1 MVDNVNNTELNYGD
15 TPYPDDGTP
24 WLDTPT
30 SNQVLGVEET
40 EETSTVPSEMIP
52 TGTGGPIVIRTEEAF
67 IVICVMILWVAAI
80 ALFFNRWGKIR
91 MLEPYQPKFHEEEHR
106 PSCPMVELASA
117 SGIGHSITGGHRT
130 SFSKFNV
137 NSCLEPSAIFQT
149 IQPTH
154 RALQI
159 RPRQNSM
166 FAGGGALPGSC
177 GPSQL
182 TGHCTLMAGRPRKA
196 KSAADIKS
204 LVQHECGP
212 ARTSRSM
219 LPMTVGAAAVAAVAE
234 RRVSCAAPTTNS
246 SFGGYGCGGGGY
258 GYGSLSVAAVKERRS
273 CSLFPSPASA
283 AVPSEK
289 RFFSSSSS
297 TNTPP
302 APCLCDVPFG
312 QPSSSWA
319 SAKRDFL
326 MTPSTSLGGGSGF
339 GGGGIAGGR
348 RTSCGM
354 DHLCP
359 TSITLKDRRPS
370 FNNVIAQVTA
380 ERRPSSSMLRISN
393 V

>member
-1 MVDNVNNTELNYGD
+1 
-15 TPYPDDGTP
+15 
-24 WLDTPT
+24 
-30 SNQVLGVEET
+30 
-40 EETSTVPSEMIP
+40 MI
-52 TGTGGPIVIRTEEAF
+52 F
-67 IVICVMILWVAAI
+67 L
-80 ALFFNRWGKIR
+80 
-91 MLEPYQPKFHEEEHR
+91 KFVR
-106 PSCPMVELASA
+106 FQ
-117 SGIGHSITGGHRT
+117 HRT

-234 RRVSCAAPTTNS
+234 RRVSCAAPTTTS
-246 SFGGYGCGGGGY
+246 SFGGYGSGGGH
-258 GYGSLSVAAVKERRS
+258 GYGSLSVSAVKERRS
-273 CSLFPSPASA
+273 CSLFPSPASD
-283 AVPSEK
+283 K
-289 RFFSSSSS
+289 RLFSSSSS

-339 GGGGIAGGR
+339 SGGGVGGR

>member
-1 MVDNVNNTELNYGD
+1 
-15 TPYPDDGTP
+15 
-24 WLDTPT
+24 
-30 SNQVLGVEET
+30 
-40 EETSTVPSEMIP
+40 
-52 TGTGGPIVIRTEEAF
+52 
-67 IVICVMILWVAAI
+67 
-80 ALFFNRWGKIR
+80 
-91 MLEPYQPKFHEEEHR
+91 MLIDIT
-106 PSCPMVELASA
+106 SCPPAVLLFTTSPENEIMFSNFFRFQ
-117 SGIGHSITGGHRT
+117 HRT

-166 FAGGGALPGSC
+166 FAGGGALPGAC

-182 TGHCTLMAGRPRKA
+182 AGHCTLMAGRPRKA

-234 RRVSCAAPTTNS
+234 RRVSCAAPTTTS
-246 SFGGYGCGGGGY
+246 SFGGYGCGSGGGGH
-258 GYGSLSVAAVKERRS
+258 GYGSLSVATVKERRS
-273 CSLFPSPASA
+273 CSLFPSPAS
-283 AVPSEK
+283 EK
-289 RFFSSSSS
+289 RFFASSSS
-297 TNTPP
+297 TNMPP

-339 GGGGIAGGR
+339 SGGGAGGR

>member
-1 MVDNVNNTELNYGD
+1 MYLND
-15 TPYPDDGTP
+15 LIITI
-24 WLDTPT
+24 W
-30 SNQVLGVEET
+30 
-40 EETSTVPSEMIP
+40 
-52 TGTGGPIVIRTEEAF
+52 F
-67 IVICVMILWVAAI
+67 IV
-80 ALFFNRWGKIR
+80 F
-91 MLEPYQPKFHEEEHR
+91 PQ
-106 PSCPMVELASA
+106 
-117 SGIGHSITGGHRT
+117 HRT

-149 IQPTH
+149 VQPTH

-166 FAGGGALPGSC
+166 FAGGGALPGAC
-177 GPSQL
+177 GPPLSA
-182 TGHCTLMAGRPRKA
+182 HCTLMAGRPRKA

-234 RRVSCAAPTTNS
+234 RRVSCVAPMSSS
-246 SFGGYGCGGGGY
+246 SFGGYGGGMAGGRGS
-258 GYGSLSVAAVKERRS
+258 GYGSLAVSAVKERRS

-283 AVPSEK
+283 EK
-289 RFFSSSSS
+289 RLFTSLSTSSGGGGG
-297 TNTPP
+297 NLPP

-312 QPSSSWA
+312 SGHHSVSSTSSAWA

-326 MTPSTSLGGGSGF
+326 MTPSTSLGGGPSF
-339 GGGGIAGGR
+339 SGGGAGGR

>member
-1 MVDNVNNTELNYGD
+1 MN
-15 TPYPDDGTP
+15 
-24 WLDTPT
+24 
-30 SNQVLGVEET
+30 SIFVL
-40 EETSTVPSEMIP
+40 
-52 TGTGGPIVIRTEEAF
+52 F
-67 IVICVMILWVAAI
+67 
-80 ALFFNRWGKIR
+80 
-91 MLEPYQPKFHEEEHR
+91 Q
-106 PSCPMVELASA
+106 
-117 SGIGHSITGGHRT
+117 HRT

-149 IQPTH
+149 IGPTH

-166 FAGGGALPGSC
+166 FAGGGALPGAC
-177 GPSQL
+177 GPPVS
-182 TGHCTLMAGRPRKA
+182 GHCTLMAGRPRKA

-219 LPMTVGAAAVAAVAE
+219 LPMTVGAAAAAAVAE
-234 RRVSCAAPTTNS
+234 RRMSCAAPS
-246 SFGGYGCGGGGY
+246 YGGYGCLGSVGGAG
-258 GYGSLSVAAVKERRS
+258 GYGSLAVSTVKERRS
-273 CSLFPSPASA
+273 CSLFPSPSTGSSPA
-283 AVPSEK
+283 AGE
-289 RFFSSSSS
+289 RRLYSSSS
-297 TNTPP
+297 TTTPP
-302 APCLCDVPFG
+302 APCLCDVPFT
-312 QPSSSWA
+312 SSSA

-326 MTPSTSLGGGSGF
+326 MTPSTSLGGGTSF
-339 GGGGIAGGR
+339 GGGGPGGR

>member
-1 MVDNVNNTELNYGD
+1 M
-15 TPYPDDGTP
+15 
-24 WLDTPT
+24 
-30 SNQVLGVEET
+30 
-40 EETSTVPSEMIP
+40 
-52 TGTGGPIVIRTEEAF
+52 
-67 IVICVMILWVAAI
+67 
-80 ALFFNRWGKIR
+80 LFRFCF
-91 MLEPYQPKFHEEEHR
+91 Q
-106 PSCPMVELASA
+106 
-117 SGIGHSITGGHRT
+117 HRT

-166 FAGGGALPGSC
+166 FAGGGALPGAC
-177 GPSQL
+177 GSQL
-182 TGHCTLMAGRPRKA
+182 SAHCSLMADRPRKA

-204 LVQHECGP
+204 LVQHECSP

-219 LPMTVGAAAVAAVAE
+219 LPMTVGAAAAAAVAE
-234 RRVSCAAPTTNS
+234 RRVSCAAP
-246 SFGGYGCGGGGY
+246 SFGGYGGGGGGY
-258 GYGSLSVAAVKERRS
+258 GSLMVSAVKERRS
-273 CSLFPSPASA
+273 CSLFPSPAN
-283 AVPSEK
+283 EK
-289 RFFSSSSS
+289 RLFTSSSS
-297 TNTPP
+297 TTTPP

-312 QPSSSWA
+312 GGGQSTSSSWA

-326 MTPSTSLGGGSGF
+326 MTPSTSLGGGTGF
-339 GGGGIAGGR
+339 GSGAGGR